1 MDIYIYIFILFL
13 TIFISYN
20 FYVKLQKLKK
30 QNYVLVQYIK
40 AIEENNIVSKTD
52 VEGNIIYV
60 NDKFCETTLYSRDE
74 ILGQSYKLLMQHDC
88 IELLEDLY
96 LIKKSKKPW
105 QGIIKSKKK
114 DGKHYFVNMAV
125 SPIVN
130 EKNEVIEYIAIRHE
144 VTDLINKTQELE
156 NNLRKNFLTK
166 EGNRFKLIEDINNS
180 EKPFLA
186 LLNINQFGEINDLYG
201 HKFGDEI
208 LKVLT
213 KIIKMFLKEDYFIY
227 RLYSDE
233 FAILANNKSK
243 NEFIK
248 EIKFI
253 CDEISSYPI
262 KIRNKEIYIQLSQG
276 ISFEK
281 KEDLI
286 NTADMIKR
294 YAKKNKN
301 IYIYDKNFEI
311 EKIYE
316 KNILWTSKVKKALEN
331 DRIVPYYQAIYNVKT
346 NKIEKYEALVR
357 LIDDD
362 GIAVSP
368 YYFLDIAKKSKQY
381 LKLTKVVVKKSFD
394 YFKDKDFE
402 FSINITIEDIKNE
415 NISSYILD
423 MLKEYNIASKVVFEI
438 VESEGIDDFTQV
450 NNFIDDVRKLGCK
463 IAIDDFGSG
472 YSNFEYL
479 IKLNA
484 DYIKI
489 DGSLIKDILIN
500 KSSQEIVVTII
511 DFAKR
516 QGFKTIA
523 EFVSD
528 EEIFKKVKDLG
539 IDYVQGYYID
549 EPRFDIYTFQ

>member
-156 NNLRKNFLTK
+156 NNLRKDFLTK

-523 EFVSD
+523 EFVSN